1 METAATA
8 ARQSEPSVVRVGVI
22 CGGPSEERGISL
34 NSGRSILDHLQGPGV
49 EIDTYFVDRSLQV
62 YAISHAQMYSNTPS
76 DFDFK
81 LSSTANKFESH
92 AAFLAHLKDSVDI
105 VFPALHGKFGEDGG
119 IQELLESAGIPF
131 VGTSAAKA
139 ALAFDKHSAA
149 IELAKLGF
157 ATLPSFLFQG
167 NEADEDE
174 LATWFA
180 EQDLSTKHGRVVVKP
195 ARAGSSMGV
204 SVAIGIQETIASAKS
219 LIEQGIDHRVVVEA
233 FAEGGKEFT
242 AIVLDAGL
250 GDRCQPVTLL
260 PTEVE
265 LKGAEEEG
273 TTAIFDYRRKYLPTQ
288 QVSYYTPPRF
298 PLEALAGIREGAAKL
313 FAAFSLRDFARIDG
327 WLLPAKGNDTEYV
340 GSSQAGTIVFSDINI
355 ISGMEQTSFL
365 FQQAA
370 QVGFSHADILRFIL
384 ARACSR
390 IGVQVPSCA
399 QARISSGHSVPS
411 TSKIP
416 IKQPVYVLFGGDTSE
431 RQVSLMSGTNVWLK
445 LRTWDDAIINSLT
458 SVPKDSNNSSSLL
471 LLLPL
476 AIYAMTRCHGLW
488 QLEVSPFLLP
498 PSYLT
503 SSEDIIDDCH
513 HSLASP
519 LERIVWALPINSSAK
534 PCSYAALCPSL
545 DTGSPFAAFLPRIKS
560 TVYLPDRYY
569 SVLRHTVEEVVD
581 ACEMSTEPSTAAIMS
596 QVREEVVRSLTE
608 ASQSSTGA
616 QQQLGTLEKQMPQR
630 LRLANILEL
639 AQKNGAVIY
648 MAVHGGIGEDG
659 TLQRLFE
666 SSRVAYTGSSSKAS
680 RLCMDKAD
688 TANALKGLEGNGVHT
703 ANKVVETVAALLA
716 LQGGAKA
723 KTADSTDDR
732 TWRSLTS
739 RLGAES
745 LCVKPVSD
753 GCSTGVAR
761 LSCPQDLST
770 YVATLCNEAPRLL
783 PGSLTNLH
791 GIIEM
796 PVPAPSSLLFEP
808 FIETD
813 PIRFNSEGKLVW
825 EGKSRWVEITQAVL
839 GKQGQMVALN
849 PSITVKESGDVLSLE
864 EKFQG
869 GTGVNLTPPPAS
881 IVSEEVVAMAK
892 RRMQLVANTLGLDGF
907 ARVDAFLHVDTGEI
921 LVIEA
926 NTVPGMT
933 PSTVLYQQCLA
944 EKPLIYPRDFC
955 RRVVDH
961 ALARSRCP

>member
-1 METAATA
+1 MPTSLSSHAPGTSGQAALPQLMETAASA
-8 ARQSEPSVVRVGVI
+8 GRQNEPSVVRVGVI

-81 LSSTANKFESH
+81 LASTANKFESH
-92 AAFLAHLKDSVDI
+92 AAFLAHLKQSVDI

-131 VGTSAAKA
+131 VGTSATKA

-157 ATLPSFLFQG
+157 ATLPSFLFQD
-167 NEADEDE
+167 NEADEDA

-180 EQDLSTKHGRVVVKP
+180 EQNLSPKHGRVVVKP
-195 ARAGSSMGV
+195 ARAGSSLGV

-219 LIEQGIDHRVVVEA
+219 LIEEGIDHRVVVEA

-265 LKGAEEEG
+265 LKGAAEEG

-298 PLEALAGIREGAAKL
+298 PLEALAGVREGAAKL

-327 WLLPAKGNDTEYV
+327 WLLPAKGDDMEYV

-390 IGVQVPSCA
+390 IGVQLPSCG
-399 QARISSGHSVPS
+399 QAKISCQHSVPS
-411 TSKIP
+411 TSKTP

-445 LRTWDDAIINSLT
+445 LKTWDD
-458 SVPKDSNNSSSLL
+458 VCV
-471 LLLPL
+471 
-476 AIYAMTRCHGLW
+476 MVLW
-488 QLEVSPFLLP
+488 QLEVSPFLLS
-498 PSYLT
+498 PSYLNLCE
-503 SSEDIIDDCH
+503 EDGDDGH
-513 HSLASP
+513 HRLASP
-519 LERIVWALPINSSAK
+519 LERIVWALP
-534 PCSYAALCPSL
+534 
-545 DTGSPFAAFLPRIKS
+545 
-560 TVYLPDRYY
+560 YY

-630 LRLANILEL
+630 LQLANILEL
-639 AQKNGAVIY
+639 AKKNGAVIFL
-648 MAVHGGIGEDG
+648 AVHGGIGEDG
-659 TLQRLFE
+659 TLQSLFE
-666 SSRVAYTGSSSKAS
+666 GSRVAYTGSSSKAS

-703 ANKVVETVAALLA
+703 ASKIVETLAALLTP
-716 LQGGAKA
+716 QGGAKGKA
-723 KTADSTDDR
+723 ADSSNDR

-761 LSCPQDLST
+761 LSCSRDLGT
-770 YVATLCNEAPRLL
+770 YVEALFTEAPRLL
-783 PGSLTNLH
+783 PGSLTNGTELMRSLRTVQLN

-796 PVPAPSSLLFEP
+796 PVPAPSSVLFEP

-813 PIRFNSEGKLVW
+813 PISFNVEGKLVW
-825 EGKSRWVEITQAVL
+825 KGKIRWIEITQAVL

-869 GTGVNLTPPPAS
+869 GTGVNLTPPPPS
-881 IVSEEVVAMAK
+881 IISEEVVARAK
-892 RRMQLVANTLGLDGF
+892 RRMELVANTLGLDGF

-944 EKPLIYPRDFC
+944 EKPLIYPREFC